1 MPDPFKPKKKNPR
14 KGQINLRAES
24 NASIERLRGA
34 GPSKFGSVK
43 ISENPGGKPVG
54 YEDRAG
60 KIVSRLKVRATN
72 RERAENAGF
81 KPYDKKTGL
90 KPGEAGRLKNIDYD
104 TGKVKDAGVTVGKID
119 LRAPQKATIKRERGA
134 PIAKPS
140 PEPSK
145 IPSKGVGRPLPIRP
159 VIPSRVN
166 PDTKLSGGGSGYSGA
181 LLTHKIGESILSRW
195 LSTKSFKEIFS
206 VDASLNPDYERQS
219 DGSFLYQEGKRKGK
233 KRRPCPVESNHAS
246 DGSSCGGRAASVKGK
261 TPFYESRRPRRN
273 SGEAI
278 NAISGPKNKLRF
290 PRISKS
296 IR

>member
-1 MPDPFKPKKKNPR
+1 MPDPFNPKKKTPQ

-34 GPSKFGSVK
+34 PPSKFGSVK

-60 KIVSRLKVRATN
+60 KIVSRLKVRTIN

-81 KPYDKKTGL
+81 QPYDKKTGV

-104 TGKVKDAGVTVGKID
+104 TGKVKDTGVTVGRID
-119 LRAPQKATIKRERGA
+119 LRAPQKATIKREKGA
-134 PIAKPS
+134 PIAKPA

-145 IPSKGVGRPLPIRP
+145 IPSKGAGRPLPIRP
-159 VIPSRVN
+159 TIPSKVN
-166 PDTKLSGGGSGYSGA
+166 LDTKLSGGGSGYSGA
-181 LLTHKIGESILSRW
+181 LLSHHIGEKIVSRW
-195 LSTKSFKEIFS
+195 LLNRPFKDIFGA
-206 VDASLNPDYERQS
+206 DGSLHPDYERNP
-219 DGSFLYQEGKRKGK
+219 DGTIKFQDGKSVKK
-233 KRRPCPVESNHAS
+233 KRRPCPVESNHAR

-261 TPFYESRRPRRN
+261 TPFYESRKHRRN

-278 NAISGPKNKLRF
+278 NSISGPKNKLRF
-290 PRISKS
+290 PRVSKS